1 MTLSISENRTEGVDL
16 RRAVFS
22 YVGISVFCIIFF
34 LVYNQF
40 SHGVH
45 SPFMTWLF
53 GWPLVFGV
61 IPCLVL
67 DKCRRFHS
75 PGRIS
80 FNVWNSGV
88 AALTVSSLLRG
99 IFEIAGT
106 GSDYQE
112 WLMAAG
118 GIMVAA
124 GAIAYIIRK

>member
-1 MTLSISENRTEGVDL
+1 MYTLD
-16 RRAVFS
+16 
-22 YVGISVFCIIFF
+22 YPDGISMKKGMLIYLAVSLFCLLFS

-53 GWPLVFGV
+53 AWPLVLGCL
-61 IPCLVL
+61 PCGAFLLLRALRPPKRLTVN
-67 DKCRRFHS
+67 
-75 PGRIS
+75 IY
-80 FNVWNSGV
+80 NSGV

-106 GSDYQE
+106 ASVYQQ

-118 GIMVAA
+118 VTFLTAGI
-124 GAIAYIIRK
+124 IIYIWE